1 MPSNTDQPKKKNE
14 KWLLIG
20 AGSLLLATM
29 LPSIF
34 LLAKIAIAFIMTST
48 TAIAIKV
55 VSKAISNVL
64 EDKENQSTQNKI
76 INLAIGAVSI
86 LTGGLSLLITAK
98 TGLTAVCS
106 TIAILALYEYIKDEK
121 IGKTI
126 NDKFDEIANN
136 TTEFCV
142 DSIEKLI
149 PSQSCEV

>member
-1 MPSNTDQPKKKNE
+1 MPNNTDQSKKINE
-14 KWLLIG
+14 KWLFIG
-20 AGSLLLATM
+20 GASLFLVIM

-34 LLAKIAIAFIMTST
+34 LLAKIAMMFVIIST
-48 TAIAIKV
+48 TAIAIKIA
-55 VSKAISNVL
+55 SKAISNVL

-86 LTGGLSLLITAK
+86 LAGGISLLITAK
-98 TGLTAVCS
+98 VGFIAICS

-121 IGKTI
+121 IGKDI

-142 DSIEKLI
+142 NSIEKLI